1 MLKRGCGIL
10 RSKKGQTVVEYIVVA
25 AALFGGLISLYV
37 LYSRSVPQQFEQGAQ
52 IILKDYNAGK

>member
-37 LYSRSVPQQFEQGAQ
+37 LYSRSVPQQFEQGSK
-52 IILKDYNAGK
+52 IILSDYDAS